1 MRSNDFPGRSGAP
14 TRRDV
19 LRGAIRVGAVLGA
32 LPLLAACGGAA
43 STTVSVT
50 SAASAAVTT
59 QAASVAPA
67 TSSQAA
73 TTASSAPAAT
83 TTATSAS
90 VAATTAATSSS
101 TVAASAA
108 PKAQLSGN
116 FTTLGWGDIAYQ
128 QSMLDGYKKA
138 FPDKVG
144 SLKFTAAGAKAEGD
158 VLTKVLSAWAA
169 KTDVPDIFQLN
180 APTVPQLMD
189 QGVLAPLDTLITPH
203 KDVLSA
209 DLMAALSANGHP
221 YAFPW
226 RPNTGMLFYRRDLLA
241 NAGID
246 PASLTTWDAYMAA
259 GKQYVQKTGGKGWLT
274 YVPTN
279 NSNGE
284 TLEIFMDGLK
294 VSFYDDNGKPTAGSD
309 PKMLQALQS
318 YEQLLTTKTAEARSE
333 WDAPWYTAIK
343 NGEFATMLSAVWLDN
358 TLKGQAPELSGK
370 WGIMA
375 LPGYTAGA
383 PTHQFQEGSPVLLV
397 SASSKFAD
405 LAQSILAYQ
414 YLDKARVLEVAQQRL
429 ASKQGIFP
437 PLIPDVLTDPMFS
450 TPDPYYGGVK
460 LYELNLQLGQN
471 GVTMRFTKDF
481 AQTLQIYN
489 AQLDTISA
497 GKATAEQANA
507 AIAKEIAAKIGT
519 SK

>member
-1 MRSNDFPGRSGAP
+1 VRSRVFPAMRPSGP
-14 TRRDV
+14 TRREF
-19 LRGAIRVGAVLGA
+19 LRAASGLGLALGA
-32 LPLLAACGGAA
+32 LPLLAACGGTVTTSA
-43 STTVSVT
+43 SGTSAVSALA
-50 SAASAAVTT
+50 SAAS
-59 QAASVAPA
+59 SV
-67 TSSQAA
+67 
-73 TTASSAPAAT
+73 
-83 TTATSAS
+83 
-90 VAATTAATSSS
+90 VAAATSSAAS
-101 TVAASAA
+101 VGTANQSQSATTTSALAAPTAASAA
-108 PKAQLSGN
+108 PKTQLSGN
-116 FTTLGWGDIAYQ
+116 FTTLGWGDIKYQ

-144 SLKFTAAGAKAEGD
+144 SVTFTAAGAKNEGD

-169 KTDVPDIFQLN
+169 KTDVPDIFQQN
-180 APTVPQLMD
+180 APTVPQLID
-189 QGVLAPLDTLITPH
+189 QGILAPLDTLINPH
-203 KDVLSA
+203 QDVFSA
-209 DLMAALSANGHP
+209 DLLAALSANGHP
-221 YAFPW
+221 YALPW

-259 GKQYVQKTGGKGWLT
+259 GQQYAQKTGGKGWLT
-274 YVPTN
+274 YAPTN

-284 TLEIFMDGLK
+284 TLEIFMDGLR
-294 VSFYDDNGKPTAGSD
+294 VSFYDANGKPTAGSD
-309 PKMLQALQS
+309 PKQLQALQS
-318 YEQLLTTKTAEARSE
+318 YQQLLTTKTAEARSE

-375 LPGYTAGA
+375 LPGYSAGS
-383 PTHQFQEGSPVLLV
+383 PTHQFQQGSPVLMV
-397 SASSKFAD
+397 NAASKFSD
-405 LAQSILAYQ
+405 LAQSILDYQ
-414 YLDKARVLEVAQQRL
+414 YLNKARVLEVAQQRL

-437 PLIPDVLTDPMFS
+437 PLIPDVLSDPMFS

-460 LYELNLQLGQN
+460 LYELNLQLAQN

-481 AQTLQIYN
+481 AETLKIYD
-489 AQLDTISA
+489 AQLDTMSA

-507 AIAKEIAAKIGT
+507 AIAKEVAAKIGT